1 MMTYRQLLQEQEAL
15 AQQVRD
21 TVDEACTD
29 GQLMSCVHYH
39 GGLAVSLFVNGEHEG
54 DDVVTLAEVRYDDL
68 TNSFGYYVIADSIQ
82 CKQLCKVLDAIYA
95 LPAFSTEAL
104 QLAPDE
110 RRFLLTDTTAQE
122 DSVCDI

>member
-1 MMTYRQLLQEQEAL
+1 MMTYRQLLQEQKAL

-21 TVDEACTD
+21 TVDETYTD

-39 GGLAVSLFVNGEHEG
+39 GGLAVSLFVNGKHE
-54 DDVVTLAEVRYDDL
+54 DDEIITLAEVRYDDL
-68 TNSFGYYVIADSIQ
+68 TNSFRHYVTADSTYRE
-82 CKQLCKVLDAIYA
+82 QLCKVLDAIYA
-95 LPAFSTEAL
+95 LPAFSTETL